1 MILTCP
7 VRFHIGKYQ
16 SNLRSRVK
24 LSFER
29 EMYSHN
35 DRHMIEG
42 TSCDNNRTIMW
53 DTWQR
58 CRWIQKYKTILKTQ
72 RGCSS
77 RTGSPQWRYVEKKR
91 FRELKSENPPRYNN
105 SHRFIRIK
113 LHLVWLEACPI
124 KRSIVDCNLPG
135 NGPDSYFFSLVL
147 MLKTS
152 HCGFMLSPP
161 YFSFVKAL
169 ASIWFPGVD
178 SHIAEISR
186 GKIDFLINK
195 RLSIK
200 RLANSSGQGFQ
211 HIYIISEVENQLTE
225 FFGLRWFH
233 SHLRCDFVSYSWSNV
248 PLISSWHNILGRHHN
263 IEPTYSRKTWHI

>member
-1 MILTCP
+1 MFLVPSLWVARLFSSLAVLGASSFLLRAIVLSKTYTTSMILTCP

-77 RTGSPQWRYVEKKR
+77 RTGSPQWRYIEKKR

-135 NGPDSYFFSLVL
+135 NGPDSYFFF
-147 MLKTS
+147 T
-152 HCGFMLSPP
+152 CA
-161 YFSFVKAL
+161 Y
-169 ASIWFPGVD
+169 
-178 SHIAEISR
+178 AEN
-186 GKIDFLINK
+186 F
-195 RLSIK
+195 
-200 RLANSSGQGFQ
+200 
-211 HIYIISEVENQLTE
+211 T
-225 FFGLRWFH
+225 LRFYVITTI
-233 SHLRCDFVSYSWSNV
+233 F
-248 PLISSWHNILGRHHN
+248 
-263 IEPTYSRKTWHI
+263 